1 MTFIED
7 RGIISMEAS
16 HFAEKKE
23 TAAGA
28 FEVLFTYGKT
38 KDGIKAY
45 PCSRWF
51 KEEEA
56 PGVTYRLWVREAGTY
71 RLHLYCAPVNPMYP
85 GAAVCC
91 SVSANGQK
99 RQEISLI
106 PQDYRAGESSC
117 REWAQMVLE
126 QIRRVE
132 CEVSLQAGENTLEI
146 FALSPGFLLEKLVLV
161 REGKMLRTS
170 YLGPMESFYTE

>member
-1 MTFIED
+1 MQ
-7 RGIISMEAS
+7 R
-16 HFAEKKE
+16 KKE

>member
-1 MTFIED
+1 M
-7 RGIISMEAS
+7 
-16 HFAEKKE
+16 
-23 TAAGA
+23 
-28 FEVLFTYGKT
+28 
-38 KDGIKAY
+38 
-45 PCSRWF
+45 
-51 KEEEA
+51 
-56 PGVTYRLWVREAGTY
+56 
-71 RLHLYCAPVNPMYP
+71 
-85 GAAVCC
+85 CC

-146 FALSPGFLLEKLVLV
+146 FALSQGFLLEKLVLV